1 MNKIKPPIDLGF
13 PKVGDL
19 IQWVNLLEVWS
30 NDSWVDDGGPYF
42 NIEKWEAKLVRTG
55 IVIERSIEEGI
66 FHWSVWDWNN
76 SKFYHVSSTTDEIR
90 ILSRCFD

>member
-1 MNKIKPPIDLGF
+1 MNTISPHLRF

-30 NDSWVDDGGPYF
+30 NDNWVDDGGPYF
-42 NIEKWEAKLVRTG
+42 NIEQWNAELVRTG
-55 IVIERSIEEGI
+55 IVIEQNIVEGI

-76 SKFYHVSSTTDEIR
+76 SVSYHVSSTTDEIR
-90 ILSRCFD
+90 IISRCPD

>member
-1 MNKIKPPIDLGF
+1 MSTPSPHLRF

-42 NIEKWEAKLVRTG
+42 DIGKWEAELVRTG
-55 IVIERSIEEGI
+55 IVIEQTIEEGI
-66 FHWSVWDWNN
+66 FHWSVWDWANAR
-76 SKFYHVSSTTDEIR
+76 FYHVSSTTDEIR
-90 ILSRCFD
+90 ILSRSP

>member
-1 MNKIKPPIDLGF
+1 MNKLEPPIDLGF
-13 PKVGDL
+13 PQVGDL

-55 IVIERSIEEGI
+55 VVTERSIVEGI
-66 FHWSVWDWNN
+66 FHWSVWNWAD
-76 SKFYHVSSTTDEIR
+76 SRFYHVSSTTDEIR
-90 ILSRCFD
+90 IISRCFD